1 MNRLHEKHPLA
12 IRWLHWISFPLLFLM
27 VWSGLMIY
35 WANDIYRVGLGNTT
49 LIHFFPDWL
58 YKLFGLQQRLAW
70 GMAVHFFFMW
80 FFTLNGI
87 LYVTYLCVS
96 GEWRI
101 LLPDR
106 HSFRDAI
113 IVTLHDLHLR
123 RTGPP
128 QGKYNGAQRIAY
140 TGVVLMAAG
149 SLITGAAIYKPVQL
163 ARLTGLLGGYEW
175 ARTEHFWLMMGL
187 VVFFPVHVTQVIK
200 AGWSNLRSMVAGY
213 ELVSVEESP
222 HDPQ

>member
-1 MNRLHEKHPLA
+1 MNRLQEKHPLA

-58 YKLFGLQQRLAW
+58 YKLLGVQQRLAW

-80 FFTLNGI
+80 FFAVNGF
-87 LYVTYLCVS
+87 LYVTYLWMS

-113 IVTLHDLHLR
+113 PLCANINETSCVTAISE
-123 RTGPP
+123 
-128 QGKYNGAQRIAY
+128 QGGKETQHGNDERQYSP
-140 TGVVLMAAG
+140 GV
-149 SLITGAAIYKPVQL
+149 T
-163 ARLTGLLGGYEW
+163 
-175 ARTEHFWLMMGL
+175 
-187 VVFFPVHVTQVIK
+187 
-200 AGWSNLRSMVAGY
+200 
-213 ELVSVEESP
+213 
-222 HDPQ
+222 